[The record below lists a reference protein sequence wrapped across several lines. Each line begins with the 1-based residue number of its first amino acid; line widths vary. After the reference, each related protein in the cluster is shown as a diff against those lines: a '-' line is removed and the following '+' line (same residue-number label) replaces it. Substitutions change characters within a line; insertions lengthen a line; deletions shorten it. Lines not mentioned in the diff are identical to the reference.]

1 MINNCSCNNDN
12 NNIIKQNNKC
22 NNNEKN
28 QCDNNYQ
35 NLKLIIGPM
44 GPRGLQ
50 GAKGDPGPIGPQG
63 FRGPTGPQGPIGL
76 PGPQGPTGETGP
88 QGPIGETGPQGPAG
102 GISSYADFFA
112 IMPPDNSSTIAPGT
126 NVSFPQ
132 NGTINSTTIS
142 RLSDDTFNLSEIGSY
157 LILFQVS
164 ITEAGQLVL
173 SLNDAELDYTVV
185 GSATGTSQ
193 ISEMTIV
200 TTTSE
205 DSVLSVRNP
214 SDEAAA
220 LTITPIAGGTNPVSA
235 HLVIIKL

>member
-12 NNIIKQNNKC
+12 NNIIRQNNRC

-28 QCDNNYQ
+28 QFDNNYQ
-35 NLKLIIGPM
+35 NVKLIIGPM

-50 GAKGDPGPIGPQG
+50 GPKGDPGPMGPQG
-63 FRGPTGPQGPIGL
+63 FRGPAGQIGPK
-76 PGPQGPTGETGP
+76 
-88 QGPIGETGPQGPAG
+88 GPIGETGPQGPSG

-142 RLSDDTFNLSEIGSY
+142 RLSDDTFNLSKIGSY

-185 GSATGTSQ
+185 GRATGTSQ
-193 ISEMTIV
+193 ISEMVII

-214 SDEAAA
+214 ANEAAA
-220 LTITPIAGGTNPVSA
+220 LTITPVAGGTNPVSA

>member
-1 MINNCSCNNDN
+1 MMMINNCSCNNDN

-50 GAKGDPGPIGPQG
+50 GAKGDPGPMGPQG
-63 FRGPTGPQGPIGL
+63 FRGPIGLTGPQGPA
-76 PGPQGPTGETGP
+76 
-88 QGPIGETGPQGPAG
+88 GETGPQGPAG

-112 IMPPDNSSTIAPGT
+112 IMPPNNSATIEPGT

-173 SLNDAELDYTVV
+173 SLNNVELDYTVV
-185 GSATGTSQ
+185 GRETGTSQ
-193 ISEMTIV
+193 ISEMAIV

-220 LTITPIAGGTNPVSA
+220 LTITPVAGGTNPVSA

>member
-12 NNIIKQNNKC
+12 NNIIKQNNRC

-28 QCDNNYQ
+28 QFNNNYQ
-35 NLKLIIGPM
+35 NVKLIIGPI

-50 GAKGDPGPIGPQG
+50 GPKGDPGPMGPQG
-63 FRGPTGPQGPIGL
+63 FRGPAGQIGPQGPI
-76 PGPQGPTGETGP
+76 GETGP

-102 GISSYADFFA
+102 GISCYADFFA

-185 GSATGTSQ
+185 GRATGTSQ
-193 ISEMTIV
+193 ISEMAII

-214 SDEAAA
+214 ANEAAA
-220 LTITPIAGGTNPVSA
+220 LTITPVAGGTNPVSA

>member
-1 MINNCSCNNDN
+1 MMMINNCSCNNDN
-12 NNIIKQNNKC
+12 NNIIKQNNRC

-28 QCDNNYQ
+28 QFDNNYQ
-35 NLKLIIGPM
+35 NIKLIIGPM

-50 GAKGDPGPIGPQG
+50 GPKGDPGPMGPQG
-63 FRGPTGPQGPIGL
+63 FRGPIGETGPQGPI
-76 PGPQGPTGETGP
+76 GETGP

-185 GSATGTSQ
+185 GRATGTSQ
-193 ISEMTIV
+193 ISEMAII

-214 SDEAAA
+214 ANEAAA
-220 LTITPIAGGTNPVSA
+220 LTITPVAGGTNPVSA

>member
-35 NLKLIIGPM
+35 NLKLIIGQM

-112 IMPPDNSSTIAPGT
+112 IMPLDNSSTIAPGT

-220 LTITPIAGGTNPVSA
+220 LTITPVAGGTNPVSA

>member
-12 NNIIKQNNKC
+12 NNIIRQNNRC

-28 QCDNNYQ
+28 QFDNNYQ
-35 NLKLIIGPM
+35 NVKLIIGPM

-50 GAKGDPGPIGPQG
+50 GPKGDPGPMGPQG
-63 FRGPTGPQGPIGL
+63 FRGPIGETGAQGPIGL
-76 PGPQGPTGETGP
+76 
-88 QGPIGETGPQGPAG
+88 TGPQGPAG

-185 GSATGTSQ
+185 GRATGTSQ
-193 ISEMTIV
+193 ISEMAII

-214 SDEAAA
+214 ANEAAV
-220 LTITPIAGGTNPVSA
+220 LTITPVAGGTNPVSA